1 MHWKGAVMQDRQRNG
16 TNHGPADRTGGR
28 RTAAVWS
35 GTAGLT
41 LVELLVVITIM
52 ALIAAGLSTF
62 LSSLLN
68 VHNAGRRTSALQR
81 EGLMI
86 MERLTQGL
94 RHSTMV
100 MIPNA
105 HAPVRDLVAF
115 SGAFNDDGD
124 HFFGDPLFPRIDEDP
139 TGDMNG
145 DTLNGLA
152 GIDDD
157 GDGVTDETG
166 SGLFDKDEDED
177 NQANEEDLDGLD
189 NDGDGNIDE
198 DMQDDLNADGA
209 SGAKYMDDNGDGTVD
224 ESHANDDD
232 EDGLINED
240 PLNEVVYR
248 YDAAAGTLTEST
260 PHLGESV
267 VLSSRVTLFRA
278 TFEAPQRLLIEMS
291 LIEDGKTL
299 EFYEHVHLQN
309 VLQRTGKR
317 VH

>member
-1 MHWKGAVMQDRQRNG
+1 MRNHHDAVK
-16 TNHGPADRTGGR
+16 RTGKR
-28 RTAAVWS
+28 RAVRVPT

-52 ALIAAGLSTF
+52 AVIAVGLSTF
-62 LSSLLN
+62 LSSVLN
-68 VHNAGRRTSALQR
+68 VHSDSRRTSALQR

-94 RHSTMV
+94 RRSTMV

-115 SGAFNDDGD
+115 SGTFNDDGD
-124 HFFGDPLFPRIDEDP
+124 YFFGDTLFPRIDEDP
-139 TGDMNG
+139 HGDMNE
-145 DTLNGLA
+145 DTFNGLA

-157 GDGVTDETG
+157 GDGIADETG
-166 SGLFDKDEDED
+166 AGLFNLDEDED
-177 NQANEEDLDGLD
+177 SQADEDALDGLD
-189 NDGDGNIDE
+189 NDGDGNVDE
-198 DMQDDLNADGA
+198 DAADDLTDDGS
-209 SGAKYMDDNGDGTVD
+209 SGVKYMDDNGNGTVD
-224 ESHANDDD
+224 EGHVDDDD
-232 EDGLINED
+232 EDGLRNDD
-240 PLNEVVYR
+240 PFNEVVYR
-248 YDAAAGTLTEST
+248 FDAAAGTLTESI

-267 VLSSRVTLFRA
+267 VLSGRISLFRA

-291 LIEDGKTL
+291 LTEDGKQL

>member
-1 MHWKGAVMQDRQRNG
+1 MRTH
-16 TNHGPADRTGGR
+16 HGPAGITGGR
-28 RTAAVWS
+28 RAAAVLS

-52 ALIAAGLSTF
+52 AIIAAGLSTF

-68 VHNAGRRTSALQR
+68 VHNAGRHTSALYR
-81 EGLMI
+81 EGVMI
-86 MERLTQGL
+86 MERMTQGL
-94 RHSTMV
+94 RRSTMV

-115 SGAFNDDGD
+115 SGAFNDDND
-124 HFFGDPLFPRIDEDP
+124 FYFGDPLFPRIDEDP
-139 TGDMNG
+139 AGDMNG

-166 SGLFDKDEDED
+166 AGPYPYDEDED
-177 NQANEEDLDGLD
+177 NLADEDARDGLD

-198 DMQDDLNADGA
+198 DTRDDLNHDGS
-209 SGAKYMDDNGDGTVD
+209 SGVKYMDDNGNGTVD
-224 ESHANDDD
+224 EGHSDDDD
-232 EDGLINED
+232 EDGLKNDD

-260 PHLGESV
+260 PHLGQSV
-267 VLSSRVTLFRA
+267 VLSNRINLFRA
-278 TFEAPQRLLIEMS
+278 TFEAPQRILIEMT
-291 LIEDGKTL
+291 LGDEGKTL
-299 EFYEHVHLQN
+299 AFYEHVYLQN
-309 VLQRTGKR
+309 ALQRTGKR